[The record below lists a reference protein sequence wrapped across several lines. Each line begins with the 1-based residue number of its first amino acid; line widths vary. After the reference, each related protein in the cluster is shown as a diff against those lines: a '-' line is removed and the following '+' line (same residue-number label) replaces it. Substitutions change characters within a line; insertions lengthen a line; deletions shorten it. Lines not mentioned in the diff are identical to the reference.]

1 MFFDEEMLL
10 DLRLNILDEFVDK
23 FVIVE
28 SSYTHS
34 GKEKKLIFD
43 INKYSKF
50 KKKINYIILKEPPKG
65 IEEISS
71 NDSEG
76 EISRKEILN
85 ALKRENLQRDVILNG
100 LKDADS
106 NDWIIVSDIDEI
118 PDLTKVNFNSIK
130 NKIIFFKQR
139 VFYYKLNL
147 ELKTLRWIGTK
158 ACRKKY
164 LKSPQ
169 WLRNIKDKIY
179 PKWRLDILFSEKKYN
194 DIFFIENGG
203 WHFSFVKKPEDIEKK
218 LRSYLHHREYD
229 IDPLGL
235 DKIKNFINSKSV
247 IYDHRVDQTQNK
259 FGGGVGASYVKSISE
274 WYNKLNYIADPNER
288 QRLAEAYASKMHF
301 GR

>member
-10 DLRLNILDEFVDK
+10 DLRLNILDKFVDQ

-50 KKKINYIILKEPPKG
+50 KEKINYIILKDPPEG
-65 IEEISS
+65 IEVINS

-85 ALKRENLQRDVILNG
+85 ALKRENLQRDTIFNG
-100 LKDADS
+100 LNNADS
-106 NDWIIVSDIDEI
+106 NDWIIISDLDEI
-118 PDLTKVNFNSIK
+118 PDLTKLNFNKIK
-130 NKIIFFKQR
+130 NKIIFFKQK

-158 ACRKKY
+158 ACRKKH

-179 PKWRLDILFSEKKYN
+179 PKWRIDILFSEKKYN

-229 IDPLGL
+229 IDPI
-235 DKIKNFINSKSV
+235 DIEKIQNLINSKSV
-247 IYDHRVDQTQNK
+247 IYDHRVDQTQYK
-259 FGGGVGASYVKSISE
+259 FGGGQKLEKIDLELLPKHIST
-274 WYNKLNYIADPNER
+274 NKEKYLDWLE
-288 QRLAEAYASKMHF
+288 
-301 GR
+301 

>member
-10 DLRLNILDEFVDK
+10 DLRLNILDKFVDQ

-50 KKKINYIILKEPPKG
+50 KEKINYIIIEKPPKG
-65 IEEISS
+65 IEKISN
-71 NDSEG
+71 NDSEN
-76 EISRKEILN
+76 EVSRKEILN
-85 ALKRENLQRDVILNG
+85 ALKRENLQRNTIFNG

-106 NDWIIVSDIDEI
+106 NDWIIVSDLDEI
-118 PDLTKVNFNSIK
+118 PDLTKVNFNNIK
-130 NKIIFFKQR
+130 NKIIFFKQK
-139 VFYYKLNL
+139 VFYYKFNL

-158 ACRKKY
+158 ACRKKH

-179 PKWRLDILFSEKKYN
+179 PKWRIDILFSEKKYN

-203 WHFSFVKKPEDIEKK
+203 WHFSYVKKPEDIEKK

-229 IDPLGL
+229 INPLGI

-247 IYDHRVDQTQNK
+247 IYDHRVDQTQYK
-259 FGGGVGASYVKSISE
+259 FGGGQKLEKIDLELLPKHIST
-274 WYNKLNYIADPNER
+274 NKEKYLDWLE
-288 QRLAEAYASKMHF
+288 
-301 GR
+301 

>member
-10 DLRLNILDEFVDK
+10 DLRLNILDKFVDQ

-50 KKKINYIILKEPPKG
+50 KEKINYIILKDPPEG
-65 IEEISS
+65 IEVINS
-71 NDSEG
+71 NDSED

-85 ALKRENLQRDVILNG
+85 ALKRENLQRDKIFNG
-100 LKDADS
+100 LKNADS
-106 NDWIIVSDIDEI
+106 NDWIIVSDLDEI
-118 PDLTKVNFNSIK
+118 PDLTKVNFNKIK
-130 NKIIFFKQR
+130 NKIIFFKQK

-158 ACRKKY
+158 ACRKKH

-179 PKWRLDILFSEKKYN
+179 PKWRIDILFSEKKYN

-229 IDPLGL
+229 IDPIGIE
-235 DKIKNFINSKSV
+235 KIQNLINSKSV
-247 IYDHRVDQTQNK
+247 IYDHRVDQTQYK
-259 FGGGVGASYVKSISE
+259 FGGGQKLEKIDLELLPKHISS
-274 WYNKLNYIADPNER
+274 NKEKYLDWLE
-288 QRLAEAYASKMHF
+288 
-301 GR
+301 

>member
-50 KKKINYIILKEPPKG
+50 KEKINYIILKDPPKG

-85 ALKRENLQRDVILNG
+85 ALKRENLQRDTILNG

-106 NDWIIVSDIDEI
+106 NDWIIVSDLDEI
-118 PDLTKVNFNSIK
+118 PDLTKVNFNNIK
-130 NKIIFFKQR
+130 SKIIFFKQK

-179 PKWRLDILFSEKKYN
+179 PKWRLDILFSEKRYN

-259 FGGGVGASYVKSISE
+259 FGGGQKLEKIDLELLPKHISSNKVKYLDWLE
-274 WYNKLNYIADPNER
+274 
-288 QRLAEAYASKMHF
+288 
-301 GR
+301 

>member
-10 DLRLNILDEFVDK
+10 DLRLNILDKFVDQ

-50 KKKINYIILKEPPKG
+50 KEKINYIILKDPPEG
-65 IEEISS
+65 IEEI
-71 NDSEG
+71 NNGDSEG

-85 ALKRENLQRDVILNG
+85 ALKRENLQRDTIING
-100 LKDADS
+100 LKDADK
-106 NDWIIVSDIDEI
+106 NDWIIISDLDEI
-118 PDLTKVNFNSIK
+118 PDLTNINFNNIK
-130 NKIIFFKQR
+130 NKIIFFKQK

-158 ACRKKY
+158 ACKKKH

-179 PKWRLDILFSEKKYN
+179 PKWRIDILFSEKKYN
-194 DIFFIENGG
+194 DIFFVENGG

-218 LRSYLHHREYD
+218 LKSYLHHREYD
-229 IDPLGL
+229 IDPVGV
-235 DKIKNFINSKSV
+235 DKIRNLINSKSV
-247 IYDHRVDQTQNK
+247 IYDHRVDQTQYK
-259 FGGGVGASYVKSISE
+259 FGGGQKLEKIDLEFLPRYISS
-274 WYNKLNYIADPNER
+274 NKER
-288 QRLAEAYASKMHF
+288 YLDWLEK
-301 GR
+301 

>member
-10 DLRLNILDEFVDK
+10 DLRLNILDKFVDQ

-50 KKKINYIILKEPPKG
+50 KEKINYIILKDPPEG
-65 IEEISS
+65 IEEI
-71 NDSEG
+71 NNGDSEG

-85 ALKRENLQRDVILNG
+85 ALKRENLQRNTIFNG
-100 LKDADS
+100 LKDADK
-106 NDWIIVSDIDEI
+106 NDWIIISDLDEI
-118 PDLTKVNFNSIK
+118 PDLTNINFNNIK
-130 NKIIFFKQR
+130 NKIIFFKQK

-158 ACRKKY
+158 ACKKKH

-179 PKWRLDILFSEKKYN
+179 PKWRIDILFSEKKYN
-194 DIFFIENGG
+194 DIFFVENGG
-203 WHFSFVKKPEDIEKK
+203 WHFTFVKKPEDIEKK
-218 LRSYLHHREYD
+218 LKSYLHHREYD
-229 IDPLGL
+229 IDPVGV
-235 DKIKNFINSKSV
+235 DKIRNLINSKSV
-247 IYDHRVDQTQNK
+247 IYDHRVDQTQYK
-259 FGGGVGASYVKSISE
+259 FGGGQKLEKIDLEFLPRYISS
-274 WYNKLNYIADPNER
+274 NKEKYLDWLE
-288 QRLAEAYASKMHF
+288 K
-301 GR
+301 

>member
-50 KKKINYIILKEPPKG
+50 EKKINYIILKEPPKG

-71 NDSEG
+71 NDSED

-85 ALKRENLQRDVILNG
+85 ALKRENLQRDAILNG

-106 NDWIIVSDIDEI
+106 NDWIIVSDLDEI
-118 PDLTKVNFNSIK
+118 PDLTKVNFNNIK

-247 IYDHRVDQTQNK
+247 IYDHRVDQTQYK
-259 FGGGVGASYVKSISE
+259 FGGGQKLEKIDLKFLPRYISS
-274 WYNKLNYIADPNER
+274 NKEKYSDWLE
-288 QRLAEAYASKMHF
+288 K
-301 GR
+301 

>member
-10 DLRLNILDEFVDK
+10 DLRLNILDKFVDQ

-50 KKKINYIILKEPPKG
+50 KEKINYIILKDPPEG
-65 IEEISS
+65 IEEI
-71 NDSEG
+71 NNGDSEG

-85 ALKRENLQRDVILNG
+85 ALKRENLQRDTIFNG
-100 LKDADS
+100 LKDADK
-106 NDWIIVSDIDEI
+106 NDWIIISDLDEI
-118 PDLTKVNFNSIK
+118 PDLTNINFNNIK
-130 NKIIFFKQR
+130 NKIIFFKQK

-158 ACRKKY
+158 ACKKKH

-179 PKWRLDILFSEKKYN
+179 PKWRIDILFSEKKYN
-194 DIFFIENGG
+194 DIFFVENGG
-203 WHFSFVKKPEDIEKK
+203 WHFTFVKKPEDIEKK
-218 LRSYLHHREYD
+218 LKSYLHHREYD
-229 IDPLGL
+229 IDPVGV
-235 DKIKNFINSKSV
+235 DKIRNLINSKSV
-247 IYDHRVDQTQNK
+247 IYDHRVDQTQYK
-259 FGGGVGASYVKSISE
+259 FGGGQKLEKIDLEFLPRYISSNRE
-274 WYNKLNYIADPNER
+274 KYLDWLEK
-288 QRLAEAYASKMHF
+288 
-301 GR
+301 

>member
-10 DLRLNILDEFVDK
+10 DLRLNILDKFVDQ

-28 SSYTHS
+28 SLYTHS

-50 KKKINYIILKEPPKG
+50 KEKINYIILETPPKG

-85 ALKRENLQRDVILNG
+85 ALKRENLQRDTILNG

-106 NDWIIVSDIDEI
+106 NDWIILSDLDEI
-118 PDLTKVNFNSIK
+118 PDLTKLNFNNIK
-130 NKIIFFKQR
+130 NKIIFFKQK

-158 ACRKKY
+158 ACKKKH

-169 WLRNIKDKIY
+169 WLRNIRDKIY
-179 PKWRLDILFSEKKYN
+179 PKWRIDILFSEKKYN
-194 DIFFIENGG
+194 NIFFIENGG

-229 IDPLGL
+229 IDPIGIE
-235 DKIKNFINSKSV
+235 KIQNLINSKSV
-247 IYDHRVDQTQNK
+247 IYDHRVDQTQYKFRGGQKLEKIDLELLPKHISSNK
-259 FGGGVGASYVKSISE
+259 DKYLDWLE
-274 WYNKLNYIADPNER
+274 
-288 QRLAEAYASKMHF
+288 
-301 GR
+301 

>member
-10 DLRLNILDEFVDK
+10 DLRLNILDKFVDQ

-50 KKKINYIILKEPPKG
+50 KEKINYIILKDPPEG
-65 IEEISS
+65 IEEI
-71 NDSEG
+71 NNGDSEG

-85 ALKRENLQRDVILNG
+85 ALKRENLQRDTIFNG
-100 LKDADS
+100 LKDADK
-106 NDWIIVSDIDEI
+106 NDWIIISDLDEI
-118 PDLTKVNFNSIK
+118 PDLTNINFNNIK
-130 NKIIFFKQR
+130 NKIIFFKQK

-158 ACRKKY
+158 ACKKKH

-179 PKWRLDILFSEKKYN
+179 PKWRIDILFSEKKYN
-194 DIFFIENGG
+194 DIFFVENGG
-203 WHFSFVKKPEDIEKK
+203 WHFTFVKKPEDIEKK
-218 LRSYLHHREYD
+218 LKSYLHHREYD
-229 IDPLGL
+229 IDPVGV
-235 DKIKNFINSKSV
+235 DKIRNLINSKSV
-247 IYDHRVDQTQNK
+247 IYDHRVDQTQYK
-259 FGGGVGASYVKSISE
+259 FGGGQKLEKIDLEFLPRYISS
-274 WYNKLNYIADPNER
+274 NKER
-288 QRLAEAYASKMHF
+288 YLDWLEK
-301 GR
+301 

>member
-10 DLRLNILDEFVDK
+10 DLRLNILDKFVDK

-50 KKKINYIILKEPPKG
+50 KKKINYIVLKDPPKG
-65 IEEISS
+65 IEEINN

-85 ALKRENLQRDVILNG
+85 ALKRENLQRDTIVNG
-100 LKDADS
+100 LNDADK
-106 NDWIIVSDIDEI
+106 NDWIIISDLDEI
-118 PDLTKVNFNSIK
+118 PDLSNVNFNNIK
-130 NKIIFFKQR
+130 NKIIFFKQK

-147 ELKTLRWIGTK
+147 ELKNLRWIGTK
-158 ACRKKY
+158 ACRKKH

-169 WLRNIKDKIY
+169 WLRNLKDKIY
-179 PKWRLDILFSEKKYN
+179 PKWRVDILFSEKKYS

-218 LRSYLHHREYD
+218 LKSYLHHREYD
-229 IDPLGL
+229 IDPVGI
-235 DKIKNFINSKSV
+235 DKIKNLINSKSV
-247 IYDHRVDQTQNK
+247 IYDHRVDQTQYK
-259 FGGGVGASYVKSISE
+259 FGGGQKLEKIDLDFLPRYISS
-274 WYNKLNYIADPNER
+274 NKEKYLDWLER
-288 QRLAEAYASKMHF
+288 
-301 GR
+301 

>member
-10 DLRLNILDEFVDK
+10 DLRLNILDKFVDQ

-50 KKKINYIILKEPPKG
+50 KEKINYIILKDPPEG
-65 IEEISS
+65 IEEINNGD
-71 NDSEG
+71 NDG

-85 ALKRENLQRDVILNG
+85 ALKRENLQRDTIFNG
-100 LKDADS
+100 LKDADK
-106 NDWIIVSDIDEI
+106 NDWIIISDLDEI
-118 PDLTKVNFNSIK
+118 PDLTNINFNNIK
-130 NKIIFFKQR
+130 NKIIFFKQK

-158 ACRKKY
+158 ACKKKH

-179 PKWRLDILFSEKKYN
+179 PKWRIDILFSEKKYN
-194 DIFFIENGG
+194 DIFFVENGG
-203 WHFSFVKKPEDIEKK
+203 WHFTFVKKPEDIEKK
-218 LRSYLHHREYD
+218 LKSYLHHREYD
-229 IDPLGL
+229 IDPVGV
-235 DKIKNFINSKSV
+235 DKIRNLINSKSV
-247 IYDHRVDQTQNK
+247 IYDHRVDQTQYK
-259 FGGGVGASYVKSISE
+259 FGGGQKLEKIDLEFLPRYISSNRE
-274 WYNKLNYIADPNER
+274 KYLDWLEK
-288 QRLAEAYASKMHF
+288 
-301 GR
+301 

>member
-1 MFFDEEMLL
+1 MKIIDCFMFFDEEMLL
-10 DLRLNILDEFVDK
+10 DLRLNILDKFVDQ

-50 KKKINYIILKEPPKG
+50 KEKINYIILKDPPKG
-65 IEEISS
+65 IEVINS
-71 NDSEG
+71 NDSED

-85 ALKRENLQRDVILNG
+85 ALKRENLQRDTILNG

-106 NDWIIVSDIDEI
+106 NDWIIVSDLDEI
-118 PDLTKVNFNSIK
+118 PDLTKVNFNNIK
-130 NKIIFFKQR
+130 NKIIFFKQK

-158 ACRKKY
+158 ACRKKH

-179 PKWRLDILFSEKKYN
+179 PKWRIDILFSEKKYN

-229 IDPLGL
+229 IDPIGIE
-235 DKIKNFINSKSV
+235 KIQNLINSKSV
-247 IYDHRVDQTQNK
+247 IYDHRVDQTQYK
-259 FGGGVGASYVKSISE
+259 FGGGQKLEKIDLELLPKHIST
-274 WYNKLNYIADPNER
+274 NKEKYLDWLE
-288 QRLAEAYASKMHF
+288 
-301 GR
+301 

>member
-50 KKKINYIILKEPPKG
+50 KKKIDYIILKDLPKG

-71 NDSEG
+71 NDSEN

-85 ALKRENLQRDVILNG
+85 ALKRENLQRDTILNG
-100 LKDADS
+100 LKDVDS
-106 NDWIIVSDIDEI
+106 NDWIIVSDLDEI
-118 PDLTKVNFNSIK
+118 PDLTKVNFNNIK
-130 NKIIFFKQR
+130 NKIIFFKQK

-179 PKWRLDILFSEKKYN
+179 PKWRLDILFSEKRYN

-229 IDPLGL
+229 IDPIGL
-235 DKIKNFINSKSV
+235 DKIKNFINSKSI
-247 IYDHRVDQTQNK
+247 IYDHRVDQTQYK
-259 FGGGVGASYVKSISE
+259 FGGGQKLEKIDLELLPKHISSNKVKYLDWLE
-274 WYNKLNYIADPNER
+274 
-288 QRLAEAYASKMHF
+288 
-301 GR
+301 